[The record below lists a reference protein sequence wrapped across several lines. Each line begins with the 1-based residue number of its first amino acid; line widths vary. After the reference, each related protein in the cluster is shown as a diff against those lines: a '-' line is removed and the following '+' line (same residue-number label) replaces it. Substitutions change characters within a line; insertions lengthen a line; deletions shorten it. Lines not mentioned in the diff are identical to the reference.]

1 LDYFLLE
8 GRAIEAGG
16 IVIRSID
23 EGSVM
28 GSGKFITLFAF
39 LLFSHS
45 LLAQTL
51 NLECD
56 LEGSDL
62 RYQGGKL
69 LKEES
74 CDGVKEKCKVKYYVS
89 IIGSNKFIFANA
101 KFDSDNG
108 VIDPSRDRKPAYAG
122 DSGSSSIAEWKGNS
136 FLAYNRY
143 TRQSEANQDWAAYES
158 MTHDE
163 WLINRMTG
171 SVTRKKY
178 STISPTIPKLFT
190 YDLVMSGTCK
200 AFTPKF

>member
-1 LDYFLLE
+1 ME
-8 GRAIEAGG
+8 GRATEAGG
-16 IVIRSID
+16 IVIGSID
-23 EGSVM
+23 KGSVM
-28 GSGKFITLFAF
+28 GSGKFITLFTF

-89 IIGSNKFIFANA
+89 IIGSNKFTFANA

-136 FLAYNRY
+136 FLAYNRH
-143 TRQSEANQDWAAYES
+143 TMQFGYES

-171 SVTRKKY
+171 SVTRKHY
-178 STISPTIPKLFT
+178 STISPTMPKLFT
-190 YDLVMSGTCK
+190 YDKVMSGTCK